1 MGKVGIAI
9 RVSLDGPD
17 VDTTHVIN
25 EIRKHV
31 HVEDSRVEP
40 LAFGLKQIRLV
51 ATADDKK
58 GIGTDTDK
66 IEAVIRTVKGV
77 SDVEIESVTLVS

>member
-1 MGKVGIAI
+1 MGKVGISI

-25 EIRKHV
+25 EIRKKV

-51 ATADDKK
+51 ATADDKSGK
-58 GIGTDTDK
+58 GTDTDK
-66 IEAVIRTVKGV
+66 IEAVIRSVKGV
-77 SDVEIESVTLVS
+77 SEVEIESVSLVS